1 MDIKFNDMNKASFS
15 EQLCYRLI
23 PSKYPPINLYEDV
36 ADPDQLE
43 AIFAIEAI
51 TNPRLA
57 EETGDFGRIPPEER
71 LVGIPHCSYVM
82 AAFTHVNPDGARFNT
97 SDFGGYYASPEVN
110 TAIKETVHHMERVM
124 GYTNEPAQ
132 DIQMRC
138 IDAWFNAELVDL
150 REQHLLDS
158 TLYHPTNYIHSQALA
173 SEIKVEK
180 GDGIV
185 YQSVRHQ
192 GHDCYVLYKPVLV
205 NKVCQSRHFTYK
217 WNGDSVNSVLELSLM

>member
-1 MDIKFNDMNKASFS
+1 MDSNNKSFQKQSFN
-15 EQLCYRLI
+15 EQHCFRLI

-36 ADPDQLE
+36 CDPEQLD

-51 TNPRLA
+51 TNPRLS
-57 EETGDFGRIPPEER
+57 EETGDFSRIPVEER

-97 SDFGGYYASPEVN
+97 ADFGAYYAAPDIN

-124 GYTNEPAQ
+124 GYTKEPAQ

-138 IDAWFNAELVDL
+138 IDAWFTAELTDL
-150 REQHLLDS
+150 RQQDALDS
-158 TLYHPTNYIHSQALA
+158 GLYHPTNYVQSQALA
-173 SEIKVEK
+173 CSLKQNKE
-180 GDGIV
+180 DGVV

-192 GHDCYVLYKPVLV
+192 GHDCYALLKPNLV
-205 NKVCQSRHFTYK
+205 GKVCQSKHFTYK
-217 WNGDSVNSVLELSLM
+217 WNGASVNSVLEISLV

>member
-1 MDIKFNDMNKASFS
+1 MDMDEKTIALTSFNN
-15 EQLCYRLI
+15 QHCYRLI

-36 ADPDQLE
+36 ADAEQLE
-43 AIFAIEAI
+43 AVFAIEAL

-57 EETGDFGRIPPEER
+57 EETGDFRRIPAEER

-97 SDFGGYYASPEVN
+97 ADFGVYYSSPEVN

-138 IDAWFNAELVDL
+138 IEAWFNADLVDI
-150 REQHLLDS
+150 REQSHLDS
-158 TLYHPTNYIHSQALA
+158 GLYHPTNYAQSQALA
-173 SEIKVEK
+173 CSIKSQSK
-180 GDGIV
+180 DGLV

-192 GHDCYVLYKPVLV
+192 GHSCFALFKPNLV
-205 NKVCQSRHFTYK
+205 SKVCQSRHYTYK
-217 WNGDSVNSVLELSLM
+217 WNGTSVNSIFEMQLV